1 MGDPVSGVANPW
13 FVAATTRDGDGQA
26 AWMSTRRSS
35 AQGAQ
40 APPQGAGPSSSQRRT
55 GVTWADG
62 GEVEAAAAEEEEEE
76 PAGKRARVE
85 YQPVK
90 RVTRNMGS
98 LGDQETAA
106 AQKGMHKGLGTGL
119 PVSKPVIGAKKRVYY
134 GDSSSEDEDES
145 GDDDPGPG
153 GGRRAAMARHG
164 GTRPSQQQRQP
175 QATRI
180 QPRRV
185 MPAPKPSRQAPP
197 KPGRVARRH
206 TMNSSGRRSSGG
218 GAAAAAVTPCQPLAE
233 TDMEFDHVVHDGMR
247 LDKGQA
253 VYVLSPQGEA
263 NNGATEV
270 AEDVCEVCKRNCRLR
285 DGQTGSDDE
294 EDEEE
299 IELTPL
305 DVLLE
310 CEFCCRGWHP
320 LCLEPPMTELPPVQQ
335 PFICPD
341 CSQVNTG
348 DAGASGGDGALGTR
362 VMRTALTASE
372 RFLRGDYYLGR
383 IEKVILPKRSPLPV
397 DPESPAPTLE
407 TCQVV
412 VRWFVRPEDTLQ
424 GRQLHQS
431 RRLVFLNNVLQVVDA
446 DCIIHGFTPEAL
458 MRDAFRATVGDD
470 AFLLTHRYNENSA
483 VYVPI
488 RGSGANSDSEAE
500 DDAVDMVVHRAGG
513 SRRGAVVGWGLASED
528 DDDASDDEDA
538 AAARRN
544 ARRTRV
550 TGGLLSASG
559 PVLIQGLGAAAVD
572 KHAPGGGG
580 LQMDDNRAGVRFGQ
594 LNVGRG
600 VAPPPA
606 PAPDGGVM
614 GEAGP
619 SSGGAGGYGRQDAT
633 QVMLD
638 AARQCLALSCIPK
651 SMPCR
656 EEQRG
661 QIERIVYDALR
672 GGNTTGSS
680 MYISGVPGTG
690 KTATVKEVMRR
701 MRTRARKDE
710 IPPFFYVEVNGLRLP
725 TPKHAYTCILEALTG
740 ERTAPERAQAILDA
754 RFAAPPVQGRV
765 TVLFLDELDMLQ
777 TPSNSVLYNLF
788 DWPSRAS
795 AKLIVIAVA
804 NTIDLPERLP
814 PRIISRMGVTRV
826 RFNTYDKKQLQDIVR
841 SRLEVAGE
849 ECMRM
854 AFGEGQT
861 PIIYICSRVANVSGD
876 ARRALELTRR
886 AIEIMSARWRRQVE
900 EAAAAGQPEPKLAL
914 TMEDAKAANVQ
925 MVDSPHVQLIR
936 AGTLHERIFMVSLAL
951 EARYTGVE
959 VAVMEHVAR
968 RHQQLCSSHGIPV
981 PPFGQLLD
989 VACRLGECQLILCD
1003 SGRRRAAMR
1012 IRLTYSPQDVWAALK
1027 NEPDEQPLP
1036 DMPWVG
1042 NLNAAGQ

>member
-1 MGDPVSGVANPW
+1 MGELSQLANPW
-13 FVAATTRDGDGQA
+13 FVGAAPRGDDGQA
-26 AWMSTRRSS
+26 AGAARRRSS
-35 AQGAQ
+35 AQGATE
-40 APPQGAGPSSSQRRT
+40 APPGGAGPSGTQRRT
-55 GVTWADG
+55 VAWADG
-62 GEVEAAAAEEEEEE
+62 GEEEDEGGAAAEEENEE
-76 PAGKRARVE
+76 PGGKRARVE

-98 LGDQETAA
+98 LGDHETAA
-106 AQKGMHKGLGTGL
+106 AQKGMHKGLGSGL
-119 PVSKPVIGAKKRVYY
+119 PVGKQLAGKKRVYY
-134 GDSSSEDEDES
+134 GDDSSSEDEDDES
-145 GDDDPGPG
+145 GDDEPGPS
-153 GGRRAAMARHG
+153 GGRRGATRAHG
-164 GTRPSQQQRQP
+164 GGGQASHWRRS

-185 MPAPKPSRQAPP
+185 MPAPKPSRQPP
-197 KPGRVARRH
+197 AKPGRVARRH
-206 TMNSSGRRSSGG
+206 NQRAGRAGNGG
-218 GAAAAAVTPCQPLAE
+218 LAPQAPSQPLAE
-233 TDMEFDHVVHDGMR
+233 VDIEFDHVMHAGMR

-263 NNGATEV
+263 NNGATDV
-270 AEDVCEVCKRNCRLR
+270 DEDVCEVCKRNCRLR
-285 DGQTGSDDE
+285 DGQASDDE
-294 EDEEE
+294 EEV
-299 IELTPL
+299 ELTPL

-320 LCLEPPMTELPPVQQ
+320 LCLQPPMTELPPIQT
-335 PFICPD
+335 PFVCPD
-341 CSQVNTG
+341 CSQVNRG
-348 DAGASGGDGALGTR
+348 GAGGSSGGALAPR

-372 RFLRGDYYLGR
+372 RFLRGDYYMGR
-383 IEKVILPKRSPLPV
+383 IEKVILPKRSPLPM
-397 DPESPAPTLE
+397 DPQSPAPTVE
-407 TCQVV
+407 ACQVV

-431 RRLVFLNNVLQVVDA
+431 RRLVFLNNVLQVVDG

-500 DDAVDMVVHRAGG
+500 DDAADMVIHRAGG
-513 SRRGAVVGWGLASED
+513 ARRGAVVGWGLPSED
-528 DDDASDDEDA
+528 DDDDPSDDDDA
-538 AAARRN
+538 APRRN
-544 ARRTRV
+544 IRRTKA
-550 TGGLLSASG
+550 TGGVPPASG

-600 VAPPPA
+600 GALPPA
-606 PAPDGGVM
+606 PAPESGAGGLA

-619 SSGGAGGYGRQDAT
+619 SSGGGSGGQDAT

-656 EEQRG
+656 HEQRD
-661 QIERIVYDALR
+661 QIQRIVLDALR

-701 MRTRARKDE
+701 MRTLARADKL
-710 IPPFFYVEVNGLRLP
+710 PPFFYVEVNGLRLP

-788 DWPSRAS
+788 DWPSRSS

-826 RFNTYDKKQLQDIVR
+826 RFNTYDKVQLQTIVK
-841 SRLEVAGE
+841 SRLEAAGE
-849 ECMRM
+849 ECVRM
-854 AFGEGQT
+854 AYAEGPT
-861 PIIYICSRVANVSGD
+861 PVVYICSRVANVSGD

-886 AIEIMSARWRRQVE
+886 AIEIMSARWRRQRE
-900 EAAAAGQPEPKLAL
+900 EAAAAGQPAPRLAL

-981 PPFGQLLD
+981 PPFGMLLD

-1042 NLNAAGQ
+1042 SLNAAGN